1 MCCCVHT
8 TDAQPTMSDDSLN
21 LKRRGVLGGITALAV
36 GGVGLGAL
44 SSTASAAES
53 ELSVSASNVAG
64 SFDKGT
70 ISNLTIDP
78 VIKLNW
84 TGFDDAAGKI
94 FILIEAKV
102 ADGEFKPIYRATPYL
117 DTDSMGTNGS
127 YNESEETLSTIL
139 EKKIG
144 GDGTLT
150 LADEDGAPNYDALN
164 FSNIGGVDKTTFL
177 SGTSVGSADEYTSS
191 DVLGDEVLQNNFADA
206 DAGYYGAAA
215 GTEPFNEDTGGETT
229 ETTVKLRY
237 TVEFQRPN
245 LSQLQNYDGISFA
258 EGATTTEK
266 RETAADA
273 ISGIEES
280 DIDIATD
287 DNKQGNSRIIMAE
300 DKEDVPTFDT
310 PYGLSYKKM
319 RDKSSSHP
327 GLISETTSFTVS
339 VKNIEGSS
347 ESGVESNTNVE

>member
-1 MCCCVHT
+1 
-8 TDAQPTMSDDSLN
+8 MSDDSLN

-94 FILIEAKV
+94 FILIEAKL
-102 ADGEFKPIYRATPYL
+102 ASDEKFKPIYRATPYL

-127 YNESEETLSTIL
+127 YNGSGAPLSTIL
-139 EKKIG
+139 EEKIE

-150 LADEDGAPNYDALN
+150 LADEDGAPNYDDLD

-229 ETTVKLRY
+229 ETTVKIRY

-245 LSQLQNYDGISFA
+245 LSQLEYYNTLDEYDFGFTA
-258 EGATTTEK
+258 EDDDETK
-266 RETAADA
+266 REKAAEA

-300 DKEDVPTFDT
+300 DDEDVTIFDT
-310 PYGLSYKKM
+310 PSGLSYTEM
-319 RDKSSSHP
+319 RDNSSSHP
-327 GLISETTSFTVS
+327 GLISETTDFTVS